1 MGPRKRD
8 SLTMCVDAGELHPDV
23 GAVEALARLALLAQ
37 RLGLELR
44 LQNPSAE
51 LIDLIELAGLS
62 EVLHS

>member
-1 MGPRKRD
+1 
-8 SLTMCVDAGELHPDV
+8 MCVDAGELHPDV

-37 RLGLELR
+37 RLGCELR

-62 EVLHS
+62 EVLHA